1 MSSVSALN
9 SLLSSSS
16 SNPAGIDLSQILQ
29 AALGASSEG
38 IDVTSAV
45 NAAVTAAEAP
55 EQTWESQQTMLQN
68 QTNAL
73 TQLQTDTTNLDDDM
87 QSLNN
92 LTGPL
97 SAVTVSSSNSSIVSA
112 SAVSGT
118 SSGTHV
124 LQVAS
129 LATTASWSSD
139 TLTSATTPLAAGS
152 FTITANGTT
161 TTISTG
167 TGTSTLS
174 NVVSTINSD
183 NLGVTARVVTDAT
196 GSRLAIV
203 SNNSGSASNF
213 SVSAPTGGS
222 LSFTQAVNGANASL
236 TVDGLSI
243 SSATNTVTG
252 AIPGVTLNLLN
263 AAPGTNVSLA
273 VAPNTSQ
280 VSTAINQF
288 VSDYNTLITAI
299 NAQYSDTSG
308 SGEGVLASDPAVRN
322 LQSDLQNAL
331 DYLYTPASG
340 STTVSNLTSLGI
352 SVGKD
357 GTLSVDSSTLNSAL
371 QNNFSDVQTFFQGSA
386 FNGFANSLDQQLTS
400 FTSPADG
407 AFTVDLQ
414 SISAENSSLQTDIN
428 NFQSNYITP
437 LKAQLNA
444 EYSQA
449 EILLQQLPTEMQ
461 QINTELGE
469 NNQKSS

>member
-38 IDVTSAV
+38 IDVTAAV

-55 EQTWESQQTMLQN
+55 EQTWESQQTTLQN
-68 QTNAL
+68 QNTAL
-73 TQLQTDTTNLDDDM
+73 TQLQTGTTNLDDDM
-87 QSLNN
+87 QSLNSI
-92 LTGPL
+92 TGPL

-112 SAVSGT
+112 SAASGT

-124 LQVAS
+124 VQVAN

-139 TLTSATTPLAAGS
+139 TLASATTPLAAGS

-203 SNNSGSASNF
+203 SNTSGSASNF

-243 SSATNTVTG
+243 SSASNTVTG

-263 AAPGTNVSLA
+263 AAPGTNVSLTI
-273 VAPNTSQ
+273 APNTSQ

-288 VSDYNTLITAI
+288 VSDYNTLITAV
-299 NAQYSDTSG
+299 NAQFSDTSG
-308 SGEGVLASDPAVRN
+308 SGEGVLANDPVVRN

-340 STTVSNLTSLGI
+340 TTTVSSLASLGI
-352 SVGKD
+352 SVGND
-357 GTLSVDSSTLNSAL
+357 GTLTVDSSTLNSAL
-371 QNNFSDVQTFFQGSA
+371 QNNFSDVQTFFQGTA

-414 SISAENSSLQTDIN
+414 NISSENSGLQTDIN
-428 NFQSNYITP
+428 NFQNNYITP
-437 LKAQLNA
+437 LKTQLNA

-449 EILLQQLPTEMQ
+449 EILLQQLPEEMQ

-469 NNQKSS
+469 NNKSSS

>member
-9 SLLSSSS
+9 TLLGSSSS
-16 SNPAGIDLSQILQ
+16 GIDISQILQ
-29 AALGASSEG
+29 AAMGASSSG

-45 NAAVTAAEAP
+45 NAAVTAAQAP
-55 EQTWESQQTMLQN
+55 ETGWENQQTTLQN
-68 QTNAL
+68 QTTAL
-73 TQLQTDTTNLDDDM
+73 NQLQTYSTNLDNDV
-87 QSLNN
+87 QALNSI
-92 LTGPL
+92 TGPL

-118 SSGTHV
+118 ASGNHIV
-124 LQVAS
+124 SVNNLAS
-129 LATTASWSSD
+129 IASWSSD
-139 TLTSATTPLAAGS
+139 TVANASTPLAAGS
-152 FTITANGTT
+152 FTITAANGTP

-174 NVVSTINSD
+174 DVVNTINSD

-222 LSFTQAVNGANASL
+222 LSFIQAVTGANASL

-243 SSATNTVTG
+243 SSASNTVTG

-263 AAPGTNVSLA
+263 VAPGTNVSLTI
-273 VAPNTSQ
+273 APDTSQ
-280 VSTAINQF
+280 ISTSINQF

-299 NAQYSDTSG
+299 NAQYTDSG
-308 SGEGVLASDPAVRN
+308 SGEGVLASDPVLRN
-322 LQSDLQNAL
+322 LQSDLENAL
-331 DYLYTPASG
+331 GYTTG
-340 STTVSNLTSLGI
+340 SAAVSSLASLGI
-352 SVGKD
+352 SVNHD
-357 GTLSVDSSTLNSAL
+357 GTLTANSTTLNSML
-371 QNNFSDVQTFFQGSA
+371 QNNFSSVQTFFQGTGR
-386 FNGFANSLDQQLTS
+386 NGFANSLDQQLTS
-400 FTSPADG
+400 FTSPANG

-414 SISAENSSLQTDIN
+414 SISSEYSGLQTDIN
-428 NFQSNYITP
+428 NFQNNYIVP
-437 LKAQLNA
+437 LKARLNA

-461 QINTELGE
+461 QINTELGL
-469 NNQKSS
+469 NTKSS